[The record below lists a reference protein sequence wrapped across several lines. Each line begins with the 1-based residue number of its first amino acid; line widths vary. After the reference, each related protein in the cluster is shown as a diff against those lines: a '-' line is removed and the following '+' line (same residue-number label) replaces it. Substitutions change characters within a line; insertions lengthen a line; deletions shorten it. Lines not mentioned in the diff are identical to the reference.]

1 MPKSPIKWAVIQR
14 LSGLRFELLAHDASS
29 QPANAGLTPG
39 PRTTRLSASRVR
51 CASRFFERFH
61 GREVW
66 PWTMADPC
74 NAMLCKY
81 TKRWGSVADHDI
93 EREGRGLSQTRDQ
106 SDIDQ
111 TRRE

>member
-1 MPKSPIKWAVIQR
+1 M
-14 LSGLRFELLAHDASS
+14 SGHPEALGLKFELLAHDASS
-29 QPANAGLTPG
+29 KAANPGLTPG
-39 PRTTRLSASRVR
+39 PSTTRLSVSRVR
-51 CASRFFERFH
+51 CAGLLFERFH

-66 PWTMADPC
+66 PWTMAHPG
-74 NAMLCKY
+74 NAMLCKC

-93 EREGRGLSQTRDQ
+93 EREGRRLSQTRDQ